1 MAIAVL
7 AKEPRPGFSKTRMCP
22 PFSPAEAAALAEA
35 MLRDTLGVVAGC
47 PAARRI
53 VVLDGSPGGWLPAGF
68 EVIPQRGGDQAERIG
83 AAFEDIGGP
92 ALLIGMDTPQVTAG
106 LLHEAAGALCMPGT
120 DAVLGATP
128 DGGWWAGGLRKPNAA
143 AFQGVPMSR
152 SDTVDHQ
159 RSRFASLGLNWR
171 EVRQLTDVDD
181 FSTALA
187 VAEQIPASRF
197 ARRLERSVLELSEG
211 TR

>member
-1 MAIAVL
+1 VAIAVL

-92 ALLIGMDTPQVTAG
+92 ALLIGMDTPQVTEG

-128 DGGWWAGGLRKPNAA
+128 DGGWWAGGLRKPNVA

-187 VAEQIPASRF
+187 VAELIPASRF
-197 ARRLERSVLELSEG
+197 ARRLKRSVLELSER

>member
-7 AKEPRPGFSKTRMCP
+7 AKEPRPGFTKTRMCP
-22 PFSPAEAAALAEA
+22 PLSSTEAAALAEA
-35 MLRDTLGVVAGC
+35 MLRDTLGIVAAC

-53 VVLDGSPGGWLPAGF
+53 VVLDGSPGSWLPEGF
-68 EVIPQRGGDQAERIG
+68 EVIPQRSGDQADRIG

-92 ALLIGMDTPQVTAG
+92 AVVIGMDTPQVTVG

-128 DGGWWAGGLRKPNAA
+128 DGGWWAGGLREPNAA

-159 RSRFASLGLNWR
+159 RSRFASLGFNWR
-171 EVRQLTDVDD
+171 EIRQLTDVDD

-197 ARRLERSVLELSEG
+197 ARLLERSVLALSE
-211 TR
+211 

>member
-53 VVLDGSPGGWLPAGF
+53 VVLDGPPGRWLPAGF
-68 EVIPQRGGDQAERIG
+68 EVIPQRDGDQAERIG

-92 ALLIGMDTPQVTAG
+92 ALLIGMDTPQVTAD
-106 LLHEAAGALCMPGT
+106 LLREAVGALCMPGT
-120 DAVLGATP
+120 DAVLGPTP
-128 DGGWWAGGLRKPNAA
+128 DGGWWAGGLRQPNAA

-171 EVRQLTDVDD
+171 EVRQLTDIDD

-187 VAEQIPASRF
+187 VAQQIPASRF
-197 ARRLERSVLELSEG
+197 ARLLERSVLELTEG